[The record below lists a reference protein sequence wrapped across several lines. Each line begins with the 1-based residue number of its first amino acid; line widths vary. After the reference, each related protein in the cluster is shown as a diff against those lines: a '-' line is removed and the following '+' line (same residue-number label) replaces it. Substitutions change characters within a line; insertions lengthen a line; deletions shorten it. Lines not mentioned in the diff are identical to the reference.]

1 MLTERWLHTVGWRA
15 EVRALRAW
23 RLDSLPTSARSSM
36 PDDSEFP
43 NPVADDSELATGEM
57 VKDLQKAAFGDA
69 EDEEDAY
76 EDEEVADARIR
87 EQWFGILHPDMR
99 TRGIYD
105 LIQLFI
111 MLYLGWLLPRRL
123 AFTKTA
129 AGTFEAALDLLID
142 ASVWTDMFLQ
152 TRMCSIDNK
161 TKKLIHNP
169 RRIRRD
175 YLKSWFFVDLFS
187 VLPADQILLLV
198 GSILVENGSPDIGG
212 ALLEYS
218 VSARLMRL
226 LRLVR
231 LAKIQQLLNMEKV
244 TQHLYMV
251 LHHLGIT
258 KLQISFYFRVFF
270 LVALIMASGHF
281 LGCVWLTLGRY
292 NVLHQLNPEGW

>member
-1 MLTERWLHTVGWRA
+1 
-15 EVRALRAW
+15 
-23 RLDSLPTSARSSM
+23 M
-36 PDDSEFP
+36 PDGSEVA
-43 NPVADDSELATGEM
+43 NPVAEDNELRTGEM
-57 VKDLQKAAFGDA
+57 VKDLQQAAFGGNN
-69 EDEEDAY
+69 EEEEEVY
-76 EDEEVADARIR
+76 EDEEAVDARIR
-87 EQWFGILHPDMR
+87 AKWFGILHPDMR

-105 LIQLFI
+105 LLQLCI

-129 AGTFEAALDLLID
+129 TGTLEVYLDLLID

-152 TRMCSIDNK
+152 TRMCSIDKK
-161 TKKLIHNP
+161 TKKLIHDP
-169 RRIRRD
+169 RRIQRD

-187 VLPADQILLLV
+187 VVPADQILLLV
-198 GSILVENGSPDIGG
+198 GSILVENNSPDIGG
-212 ALLEYS
+212 TLLEYS

-231 LAKIQQLLNMEKV
+231 LAKIQQLLNMDKV

-281 LGCVWLTLGRY
+281 LGCIWLTLGRY